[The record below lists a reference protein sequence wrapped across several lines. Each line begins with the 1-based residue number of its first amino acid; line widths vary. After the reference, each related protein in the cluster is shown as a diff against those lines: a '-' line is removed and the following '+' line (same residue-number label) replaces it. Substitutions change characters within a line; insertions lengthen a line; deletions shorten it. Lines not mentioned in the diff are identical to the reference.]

1 MIGGLPAGPWEVL
14 FTRAVALL
22 DDIQRIG
29 GIQDPFWTLGGGTV
43 LMFRYGHR
51 ISKDIDIFVPDP
63 QYLGY
68 VTPRLS
74 EAAAALTEDYT
85 EMPGSFVKLQFEE
98 GEIDF
103 VAAPNLTTH
112 PWERWDILGRRVRV
126 ETAAEVIAKKM
137 FHRGDRATAR
147 DLFDLALVVERAPD
161 ELKGAA
167 PFLLRH
173 RERFVQQIQRPGPG
187 FIASFEAIASTG
199 YRPSLEDCVVT
210 AVKFLRA
217 LKVTPA

>member
-1 MIGGLPAGPWEVL
+1 MIGNLPAGPWEVL

-74 EAAAALTEDYT
+74 ETAAALTEDYT

-103 VAAPNLTTH
+103 VAAPNLTAD
-112 PWERWDILGRRVRV
+112 PWESWDILGRRVRV
-126 ETAAEVIAKKM
+126 ETAAEVIAKM
-137 FHRGDRATAR
+137 FAAKTATGVWGSR
-147 DLFDLALVVERAPD
+147 YTR
-161 ELKGAA
+161 
-167 PFLLRH
+167 
-173 RERFVQQIQRPGPG
+173 
-187 FIASFEAIASTG
+187 STV
-199 YRPSLEDCVVT
+199 S
-210 AVKFLRA
+210 
-217 LKVTPA
+217 